1 METKPSPEETV
12 IVDELH
18 VCLNCSNEF
27 SGKYCNKCGEKVISQ
42 HDRTVAHYFEGV
54 FHMFTH
60 LDSKF
65 LKSVKV
71 LFTNPGSLATNYAI
85 GRRLPFMKP
94 VALFFVGNLIYFLF
108 PFFSTFTTTLY
119 YQKNSDY
126 GEIVAPQI
134 ERKMEARGMTF
145 DELAEVY
152 NEKTVGYSK
161 LILIL
166 LVPLFGIAFWIMN
179 FRRRPLFADHLLMGL
194 EFMCYT
200 LFYNTIILSI
210 LLLVLHTTF
219 KLFGVDINPLFQNEK
234 IFLLPIIVTSMI
246 YYVFRAQRTFYADKI
261 LPALLKATAFLFA
274 TLVVITLYR
283 FILFEVT
290 MFKI

>member
-1 METKPSPEETV
+1 METKSLPEG
-12 IVDELH
+12 IVATDEMH

-27 SGKYCNKCGEKVISQ
+27 SGKFCNKCGEKVISQ
-42 HDRTVAHYFEGV
+42 RDRTVMHYFEGV

-65 LKSVKV
+65 LKSVKL
-71 LFTNPGSLATNYAI
+71 LFTNPGFISSNYAL
-85 GRRLPFMKP
+85 GRRQPFMKP

-126 GEIVAPQI
+126 GGLIAPQI
-134 ERKMEARGMTF
+134 ERKMQSTGMTF

-152 NEKTVGYSK
+152 NQKTVGYSK

-200 LFYNTIILSI
+200 LFYNTIILS
-210 LLLVLHTTF
+210 LVLLVLHTVF
-219 KLFGVDINPLFQNEK
+219 KLFGVDINPLFRDEK
-234 IFLLPIIVTSMI
+234 IFLLPIIVTSIM
-246 YYVFRAQRTFYADKI
+246 YYVYRSQRTFYADKI
-261 LPALLKATAFLFA
+261 IPAVLKAAAFLVA

-283 FILFEVT
+283 FILFQVT